1 MIFIPLPFQGAYI
14 IEPEVYQDERG
25 SFYRFFCEDEFKQ
38 IGHNKPWIQINHS
51 HTKSKGTLRGLHFQL
66 PPYSEIK
73 MVKCIA
79 GKILD
84 VIIDL
89 RNGSS
94 TFLQWTGVE
103 ISAENRRMMYIPE
116 GFAHGFQT
124 LTDDC
129 EMIYH
134 HSASYVKDSEGGIR
148 WDDPMINIK
157 WSLPPIHVSTRDQ
170 EFPLINRQFQ
180 GIKL

>member
-1 MIFIPLPFQGAYI
+1 MIFTALPLKGAYT

-25 SFYRFFCEDEFKQ
+25 SFYRFFCADEFRQ
-38 IGHNKPWIQINHS
+38 IAHHKPWVQLNHS
-51 HTKSKGTLRGLHFQL
+51 YTKSKGTIRGLHFQL
-66 PPYSEIK
+66 PPHTEIK

-84 VIIDL
+84 IIIDL
-89 RNGSS
+89 RKGSS
-94 TFLQWTGVE
+94 TFLQWTSVE

-134 HSASYVKDSEGGIR
+134 HSEIYTKDAEGGIR
-148 WDDPMINIK
+148 WNDPLINIR
-157 WSLPPIHVSTRDQ
+157 WPLPALHISARDQ
-170 EFPLINRQFQ
+170 QFPLITNQFQ
-180 GIKL
+180 GLKV